1 MILKNCEKCA
11 RRIKLVKTKAGRWV
25 PVDTPAEKIYPVQK
39 GRRTYVLE
47 DGRLIYGEPCGE
59 ALFDGYSAI
68 EGNRLHFETCGK
80 RKQEEDKR

>member
-1 MILKNCEKCA
+1 MKPKKCEKCGA
-11 RRIKLVKTKAGRWV
+11 VIKFIKSKSGNWN
-25 PVDTPAEKIYPVQK
+25 PVNIEAEEIYPVQK

-59 ALFDGYSAI
+59 TLFDGYSAI

-80 RKQEEDKR
+80 RKQEDKR